1 MSKESTAEP
10 GAAARLRWLGAL
22 AVLAAALLPF
32 WTALGFPF
40 LTWDDDINFT
50 LNDAFRGLDAEHLRW
65 MWTSFHAGHYMPLSW
80 MSAALDY
87 ELAGLDARMF
97 HATNLA
103 LHAMCALFLFL
114 ALDELLARC
123 GIGMRRTAAAALG
136 ACFFAAHPLRVE
148 SVVWL
153 TERRDVLSGAF
164 LALAAWSWIRAQR
177 PLAAR
182 SRWLGL
188 SILAFA
194 ASLLSK
200 VAGLG
205 FPLVLLALDAWPL
218 RRQDRLGWRPLLVEK
233 LPYLAL
239 ALGGAA
245 LGMLGQRYGT
255 QVLADLDARPVAERV
270 AISTFAFRSYLRH
283 TLLPLGLS
291 PFYELPAQLS
301 LLEPRYLASLV
312 FVLASSVFLFLRRRS
327 SDTHA
332 ALWTAWWSFGVLVAP
347 VIGIVHAGHQIAADR
362 YTYLPSFALAGL
374 AAAALVRWRG
384 PAALLAGASCIVAL
398 GFTARATTAHWSDT
412 RTLFERVVAIE
423 PESYLG
429 HHKLGVLLHQA
440 GESQDALE
448 HFDRALALRPELPQA
463 NLRYDRALARMAL
476 ERDGA
481 LDDIERALDEQ
492 PAHAGALRLFAQEG
506 ERRFGRTT
514 SEVDLRI
521 GRALAHS
528 GPPLVALELAARRAL
543 DKGQNELGLR
553 HALDYTRL
561 APDAPLGHRL
571 VGRAAL
577 FLGEFQ
583 RARESLELSCALGPC
598 ADAHYELG
606 LALERLGEREAAR
619 SQFRRALELDPA
631 HQRAAGR
638 L

>member
-1 MSKESTAEP
+1 MSNAP
-10 GAAARLRWLGAL
+10 PARPAAAARLRWLGAL
-22 AVLAAALLPF
+22 AVLAAALWPF
-32 WTALGFPF
+32 WTSLEFPF
-40 LTWDDDINFT
+40 LAWDDDVNFT
-50 LNDAFRGLDAEHLRW
+50 HNDGFRGLDAEHLRW
-65 MWTSFHAGHYMPLSW
+65 MWTSFYAGHYMPLSW
-80 MSAALDY
+80 MSCALDY

-103 LHAMCALFLFL
+103 LHATCALLLFL
-114 ALDELLARC
+114 ALDELLELGGVGAR
-123 GIGMRRTAAAALG
+123 RVAAAALG

-164 LALAAWSWIRAQR
+164 LALSAWSWIRAQR
-177 PLAAR
+177 ALAAR

-218 RRQDRLGWRPLLVEK
+218 RRHDRVGWRPRIVEK
-233 LPYLAL
+233 LPYFAL
-239 ALGGAA
+239 ALGGAV
-245 LGMLGQRYGT
+245 LGILGQRYGT
-255 QVLADLDARPVAERV
+255 QVLADLDARPLLERL

-291 PFYELPAQLS
+291 PFYELPARIA

-312 FVLASSVFLFLRRRS
+312 FVLASSVFLFLRRRRS
-327 SDTHA
+327 NTHA
-332 ALWTAWWSFGVLVAP
+332 ALWTAWWSLCVLVAP

-374 AAAALVRWRG
+374 VAAALARWQGR
-384 PAALLAGASCIVAL
+384 AALVAFAGCIVAL

-412 RTLFERVVAIE
+412 RTLFERVISIE
-423 PESYLG
+423 PDSYLG

-440 GESQDALE
+440 GEPQAALE
-448 HFDRALALRPELPQA
+448 HFDRALALRPERPQA
-463 NLRYDRALARMAL
+463 DLRYDRALARMAL
-476 ERDGA
+476 ERRDA
-481 LDDIERALDEQ
+481 LEDIERALDEQ
-492 PAHAGALRLFAQEG
+492 PGHAGALRVFAQEG
-506 ERRFGRTT
+506 ERRFGRTS

-521 GRALAHS
+521 ERALDDG

-543 DKGQNELGLR
+543 EAGENERGLG
-553 HALDYTRL
+553 HALEYARL
-561 APDAPLGHRL
+561 APNAPLGHRL

-577 FLGEFQ
+577 FLGEFE
-583 RARESLELSCALGPC
+583 RAREALERSCALGPS

-606 LALERLGEREAAR
+606 LALERLGKPEAAR

-631 HQRAAGR
+631 HPRAAGK